1 MTIKELLNRL
11 EVLYDATYEDAPG
24 EAANAVCEFLTSN
37 GHQDIVE
44 KYDNE
49 FMYGNSIKAR
59 RMLSESLDELGYE
72 DIIPL
77 RLRIFY

>member
-1 MTIKELLNRL
+1 MTIKELINRL

-44 KYDNE
+44 NWHI
-49 FMYGNSIKAR
+49 FMAR
-59 RMLSESLDELGYE
+59 Y
-72 DIIPL
+72 
-77 RLRIFY
+77 IFYKCISFNLWNNCN

>member
-1 MTIKELLNRL
+1 MTIKELINRL
-11 EVLYDATYEDAPG
+11 EILYDATYEDAQG
-24 EAANAVCEFLTSN
+24 EAANIVCEFLTSN

-49 FMYGNSIKAR
+49 MMYGESNKAGR
-59 RMLSESLDELGYE
+59 FLSEALDELGYE

-77 RLRIFY
+77 GLRIFY

>member
-1 MTIKELLNRL
+1 MTIQELLKRL
-11 EVLYDATYEDAPG
+11 KILYDASYEDAPG
-24 EAANAVCEFLTSN
+24 EAANVVCEFLTSN

-49 FMYGNSIKAR
+49 FMYGSSIKAR
-59 RMLSESLDELGYE
+59 RMLSEALDELGYE

-77 RLRIFY
+77 KLRIFY

>member
-1 MTIKELLNRL
+1 MTIKELINRL

-37 GHQDIVE
+37 GYKDIVE
-44 KYDNE
+44 KYDHKT
-49 FMYGNSIKAR
+49 MYEGFNKGGIF
-59 RMLSESLDELGYE
+59 LSEALDELGYE

-77 RLRIFY
+77 RLRIFG

>member
-1 MTIKELLNRL
+1 MTIQELINRL

-24 EAANAVCEFLTSN
+24 EAADAVCKFLTSN

-49 FMYGNSIKAR
+49 FMHGSTMKAR
-59 RMLSESLDELGYE
+59 SMLSDALDELGYE

>member
-1 MTIKELLNRL
+1 MTIKELINRL
-11 EVLYDATYEDAPG
+11 EVLYDAIYEDAPG
-24 EAANAVCEFLTSN
+24 EAADAVCEFLTSN

-49 FMYGNSIKAR
+49 MMYGESNKAR
-59 RMLSESLDELGYE
+59 RFLSEALDELGYE
-72 DIIPL
+72 NIIPL